1 MIEQGG
7 VDGILAQTQ
16 TEKEIER
23 FLRKTEKLMAIK
35 RLVVSGQRAR
45 NQARS
50 DGRVK
55 DEDDDN
61 DDESDQKTP
70 PRSKK
75 KTKQKQKK
83 QTKQTKQKKQKKQKK
98 RGDND
103 DEEESKYDQF
113 DPVSRTSY
121 YPSDYSI
128 EDTGRQYIVE
138 DAGANKL
145 KFQRQPL
152 PLGPLIKVPP
162 VRRASHPKGWDA
174 PPTPVSSTKPGR
186 AQRLLN
192 KISPFGKK

>member
-1 MIEQGG
+1 
-7 VDGILAQTQ
+7 
-16 TEKEIER
+16 
-23 FLRKTEKLMAIK
+23 MAIK
-35 RLVVSGQRAR
+35 RVVVSGQRAR

-50 DGRVK
+50 DVVVVGRTK
-55 DEDDDN
+55 DEDDD

-83 QTKQTKQKKQKKQKK
+83 QTNKKQKKQKKQKK

-121 YPSDYSI
+121 YPSDYKI
-128 EDTGRQYIVE
+128 EEDTGRQYSVE

-174 PPTPVSSTKPGR
+174 PTTPVASTKPGR
-186 AQRLLN
+186 AKQLLN
-192 KISPFGKK
+192 KISPFGKKK